1 MGRKEQRKKAVLVEE
16 LISNNNRDQQK
27 LKQMHD
33 KLCRTLQEILF
44 LEQFQQTLDGSSE
57 SLRED

>member
-1 MGRKEQRKKAVLVEE
+1 VGRKEQRKKAVLVEE